1 MNQIET
7 RPNGHA
13 DAQRLKRSQ
22 ANKAHTLT
30 IRQIKT
36 NTKRKEANM
45 SQTYK
50 HLSKLTKA
58 ELIQIIKDSDF
69 TINALTKEL
78 KSRS

>member
-7 RPNGHA
+7 RPNSHA
-13 DAQRLKRSQ
+13 VAQRLERPQ

-30 IRQIKT
+30 IRQ
-36 NTKRKEANM
+36 TKQTLNERRPNM